1 MKQIKV
7 YITAKREHADK
18 LKNLRVDGIHINAR
32 WLHMIERGEQPVT
45 HWLQENFDDAV
56 MSHFVIFYVEAGDK
70 LKTSLIE
77 IGNALAYGK
86 QIFIASDR
94 KLADDPEQQ
103 TLPHKDL
110 APWVAFAGI
119 KFTGTLEDTFAYI
132 KQQVSGHEKITKAGN
147 VGLST

>member
-18 LKNLRVDGIHINAR
+18 LKDLRVDGIHINAR

-77 IGNALAYGK
+77 VGNALAYGK
-86 QIFIASDR
+86 KVFIASNYVLYEENP
-94 KLADDPEQQ
+94 KQV
-103 TLPHKDL
+103 LPHKDL
-110 APWVAFAGI
+110 APWFAFDNI
-119 KFTGTLEDTFAYI
+119 KITGTLEQTFEFI

-147 VGLST
+147 VWLS